1 MQLSKIDMNLFIVL
15 DTIYSERKLTKAA
28 EVLHIT
34 QPAVSNAL
42 ARLRG
47 HFNDELFVRQ
57 SGQMVPTPLTE
68 NIIERVREAL
78 ASLQSS
84 LNEHD
89 AFDPLQSA
97 RTFRF
102 SMNDTSEAYVL
113 PRLMEMLEL
122 EAPSINIESYTIPR
136 ADMARSFNA
145 GELDFALDVPI
156 INHSELVN
164 TPLTTDRYVCVARKG
179 HPRIQGALS
188 LDDYMS
194 EAHIHV
200 SSRRKG
206 GGQID
211 AHLARL
217 GLQRNIKLRI
227 QHSRAASPIVART
240 DMLLTIPQS
249 LSRETDLQILE
260 LPFAIPMLDWHLY
273 WAARNDSDR
282 AHQWMRERIFDIFRP
297 PTQSVK

>member
-1 MQLSKIDMNLFIVL
+1 VLLNKIDMNLFIVL
-15 DTIYSERKLTKAA
+15 DAIYSERKLTKAA

-34 QPAVSNAL
+34 QPAVSNSL
-42 ARLRG
+42 ARLRA
-47 HFNDELFVRQ
+47 HFNDALFVRQ

-78 ASLQSS
+78 AALQSS

-89 AFDPLQSA
+89 AFDAQSST

-113 PRLMEMLEL
+113 PRLMSMLETK
-122 EAPSINIESYTIPR
+122 APNLKIESYSV
-136 ADMARSFNA
+136 ARSDMVRSFST

-156 INHSELVN
+156 ITDKELVN
-164 TPLTTDRYVCVARKG
+164 TALITDRYVCVVREG

-188 LDDYMS
+188 LDEYLQ

-206 GGQID
+206 SGQID
-211 AHLARL
+211 AHLGRL
-217 GLQRNIKLRI
+217 GLQRDIKLRI
-227 QHSRAASPIVART
+227 QHSRAASPIVAQT
-240 DMLLTIPQS
+240 DMLLTIPKS
-249 LSRETDLQILE
+249 LTRGSNLQVLE

-273 WAARNDSDR
+273 WAQRHESDS
-282 AHQWMRERIFDIFRP
+282 AHRWMREQIFEIFRD
-297 PTQSVK
+297 

>member
-1 MQLSKIDMNLFIVL
+1 MLLSKIDMNLFIVL
-15 DTIYSERKLTKAA
+15 DTIYTERKLTRAA

-34 QPAVSNAL
+34 QPAVSNSL
-42 ARLRG
+42 ARLRA

-89 AFDPLQSA
+89 AFDPLQST

-113 PRLMEMLEL
+113 PRLMSLLETT
-122 EAPSINIESYTIPR
+122 APKVKIESYTVPR
-136 ADMARSFNA
+136 SDMVRSFSA

-156 INHSELVN
+156 INDKDLVN
-164 TPLTTDRYVCVARKG
+164 TALTTDRYVCVVRPD
-179 HPRIQGALS
+179 HPRIRGALS
-188 LDDYMS
+188 LDEYLQES
-194 EAHIHV
+194 HIHV

-211 AHLARL
+211 AYLGRL
-217 GLQRNIKLRI
+217 GLQRDIKLRI
-227 QHSRAASPIVART
+227 QHSRAASPIVAQT

-249 LSRETDLQILE
+249 LTRGSNQQVLE

-273 WAARNDSDR
+273 WAQRHENDS
-282 AHQWMRERIFDIFRP
+282 AHRWMREQIFDIF
-297 PTQSVK
+297 KEA

>member
-68 NIIERVREAL
+68 NIIERVRQAL

-89 AFDPLQSA
+89 AFDPLQSN
-97 RTFRF
+97 RIFRF

-113 PRLMEMLEL
+113 PRLMEMLEV
-122 EAPSINIESYTIPR
+122 EAPNINIESYTIPR
-136 ADMARSFNA
+136 ADMVRAFSA

-156 INHSELVN
+156 INHSDLLN
-164 TPLTTDRYVCVARKG
+164 TPLTTDRYVCVARNG
-179 HPRIQGALS
+179 HPRIANSLS
-188 LDDYMS
+188 LDEYMS

-211 AHLARL
+211 AYLGRL

-227 QHSRAASPIVART
+227 QHSRAARPIVAKT

-249 LSRETDLQILE
+249 LTRGTNLQVLE

-273 WAARNDSDR
+273 WAARHESDR
-282 AHQWMRERIFDIFRP
+282 AHQWMRERIFDIF
-297 PTQSVK
+297 SE

>member
-1 MQLSKIDMNLFIVL
+1 MLLNKIDMNLFIVL
-15 DTIYSERKLTKAA
+15 DAIYSERKLTKAA

-34 QPAVSNAL
+34 QPAVSNSL
-42 ARLRG
+42 ARLRA
-47 HFNDELFVRQ
+47 HFSDELFVRQ

-89 AFDPLQSA
+89 AFDPLQST

-113 PRLMEMLEL
+113 PRLMYVLQK
-122 EAPSINIESYTIPR
+122 EAPNIQIESYSIPR
-136 ADMARSFNA
+136 SDMVRAFSA

-156 INHSELVN
+156 INDSDLVN
-164 TPLTTDRYVCVARKG
+164 TPIADDRYVCVAHHE
-179 HPRIQGALS
+179 HPRIQGDLS
-188 LDDYMS
+188 LDQYMK

-211 AHLARL
+211 AVLARL
-217 GLQRNIKLRI
+217 GLQREIKLRI
-227 QHSRAASPIVART
+227 QHSRAASPIVAQT
-240 DMLLTIPQS
+240 DMLLTIPES
-249 LSRETDLQILE
+249 LTQGTELQILE
-260 LPFAIPMLDWHLY
+260 LPFAIPKLDWHLY
-273 WAARNDSDR
+273 WAQRHENDR
-282 AHQWMRERIFDIFRP
+282 AHQWMRERIFEVFGD
-297 PTQSVK
+297 

>member
-1 MQLSKIDMNLFIVL
+1 MQLNKIDMNLFIVL
-15 DTIYSERKLTKAA
+15 DTIYNERKLTRAA

-34 QPAVSNAL
+34 QPAVSNSL

-47 HFNDELFVRQ
+47 HFDDELFVRR

-78 ASLQSS
+78 TILESS

-89 AFDPLQSA
+89 SFDPLQSS

-102 SMNDTSEAYVL
+102 SMNDTSEAHLL
-113 PRLMEMLEL
+113 PGLMDRLEDR
-122 EAPSINIESYTIPR
+122 APNIKIESYSVPR
-136 ADMARSFNA
+136 DDMVRAFSA

-156 INHSELVN
+156 INDTDLAHAALLN
-164 TPLTTDRYVCVARKG
+164 DRYVCVARQD
-179 HPRIQGALS
+179 HPRIQHKIS
-188 LDDYMS
+188 LDEYMR

-211 AHLARL
+211 AYLARL
-217 GLQRNIKLRI
+217 GLQRDIQLRI

-240 DMLLTIPQS
+240 DLLLTVPQS
-249 LSRETDLQILE
+249 LTQGTELQVLE
-260 LPFAIPMLDWHLY
+260 LPFALPMLDWHLY
-273 WAARNDSDR
+273 WAQRHETDR
-282 AHQWMRERIFDIFRP
+282 AHAWMREQIFDIFTDQR
-297 PTQSVK
+297 T

>member
-1 MQLSKIDMNLFIVL
+1 MQLSKIDMNLFIVF
-15 DTIYSERKLTKAA
+15 DTIYSERNLTKAA
-28 EVLHIT
+28 DVLHIT

-78 ASLQSS
+78 AKLQSS

-89 AFDPLQSA
+89 AFDPGDSA

-113 PRLMEMLEL
+113 PRLMELLEVQ
-122 EAPSINIESYTIPR
+122 APNINVESYTVPR
-136 ADMARSFNA
+136 ADMVRAFSA
-145 GELDFALDVPI
+145 GELDLALDVPI
-156 INHSELVN
+156 ISHTELIN
-164 TPLTTDRYVCVARKG
+164 TPLATDRYVCVARAQ
-179 HPRIQGALS
+179 HPRIQGKLS
-188 LDDYMS
+188 LDAYMS
-194 EAHIHV
+194 ESHIHV
-200 SSRRKG
+200 SSRKKG

-211 AHLARL
+211 AYLGRL

-227 QHSRAASPIVART
+227 QHSRAGGPIVART

-249 LSRETDLQILE
+249 LTRGTDLQVLE

-273 WAARNDSDR
+273 WAARHQTDR
-282 AHQWMRERIFDIFRP
+282 AHQWMREKVFEIFRERG
-297 PTQSVK
+297 